1 MSSGMSLRSSYV
13 TLIRS
18 GHRRSTLLPMTRTR
32 IGLAMGTLVIGAA
45 ALVGLTACDRGAAV
59 ASPAEVVSDTAVSA
73 EMQALTALGFDTTG
87 APIVTDPA
95 PAPSTD
101 AGAPGG
107 GAPGAKASKAP
118 RAGVKGIR
126 RYLRKNTLHGE
137 FVVRTK
143 DGTKTVDVQRGT
155 VTAIDTRTVTVK
167 STDGFTLTWTFGNPI
182 NVLEHRTTVQPSAV
196 KVGTEIGVAGTKD
209 GSTTSA
215 RLIVIR

>member
-1 MSSGMSLRSSYV
+1 
-13 TLIRS
+13 
-18 GHRRSTLLPMTRTR
+18 
-32 IGLAMGTLVIGAA
+32 MGTLVIGAA

-59 ASPAEVVSDTAVSA
+59 ESPAGVVSDTAVSA
-73 EMQALTALGFDTTG
+73 ETEALTALGFDTTG

-95 PAPSTD
+95 PAPS
-101 AGAPGG
+101 AGA
-107 GAPGAKASKAP
+107 GAPGAKASRAP
-118 RAGVKGIR
+118 RAGVRGIR

-155 VTAIDTRTVTVK
+155 VTAIDAKTVTVK
-167 STDGFTLTWTFGNPI
+167 STDGFTLTWTFGSPI
-182 NVLEHRTTVQPSAV
+182 DVLEHRTTVQPSAV
-196 KVGTEIGVAGTKD
+196 KVGTEIGVAGTKN

>member
-1 MSSGMSLRSSYV
+1 
-13 TLIRS
+13 
-18 GHRRSTLLPMTRTR
+18 
-32 IGLAMGTLVIGAA
+32 MGTLVIGAA

-59 ASPAEVVSDTAVSA
+59 ASPAEVVSDIAVSA
-73 EMQALTALGFDTTG
+73 EAQALTALGFDTTG

-101 AGAPGG
+101 AGGAP
-107 GAPGAKASKAP
+107 APGAKASKAP

-137 FVVRTK
+137 LVVRTK

-155 VTAIDTRTVTVK
+155 VTAIDARTVTVK

-209 GSTTSA
+209 GSTTTA

>member
-1 MSSGMSLRSSYV
+1 M

-18 GHRRSTLLPMTRTR
+18 GHRWSSLLPMTRTR

-73 EMQALTALGFDTTG
+73 EAQALTALGFDTTG

-101 AGAPGG
+101 AAAP
-107 GAPGAKASKAP
+107 APKASKAP
-118 RAGVKGIR
+118 RAGLKGIR

-155 VTAIDTRTVTVK
+155 VTAIDARTATVK

-182 NVLEHRTTVQPSAV
+182 DVLDHRTTVQPSAV

>member
-1 MSSGMSLRSSYV
+1 
-13 TLIRS
+13 
-18 GHRRSTLLPMTRTR
+18 
-32 IGLAMGTLVIGAA
+32 MGTLVIGAA

-59 ASPAEVVSDTAVSA
+59 ESPADVISDTAVSA
-73 EMQALTALGFDTTG
+73 ETEALTALGFDTTG

-107 GAPGAKASKAP
+107 AGGAAPGAKASKAP
-118 RAGVKGIR
+118 RAGVRGIR

-155 VTAIDTRTVTVK
+155 VTAIDAKTVTVK

>member
-1 MSSGMSLRSSYV
+1 
-13 TLIRS
+13 
-18 GHRRSTLLPMTRTR
+18 
-32 IGLAMGTLVIGAA
+32 MGTLVIGAA
-45 ALVGLTACDRGAAV
+45 GLVGLTACDRGGAV
-59 ASPAEVVSDTAVSA
+59 ASPAEVVSDTAISA
-73 EMQALTALGFDTTG
+73 EAEALTTLGFDTTG

-101 AGAPGG
+101 AGGAP
-107 GAPGAKASKAP
+107 APGAKASKAP

-155 VTAIDTRTVTVK
+155 VTAIDARTVTVK
-167 STDGFTLTWTFGNPI
+167 STDGFTLTWTFGSPI

-209 GSTTSA
+209 GSTTTA